1 MTGSL
6 LISTSLIALLGVALL
21 VLARLE
27 PGHPHISNWGW
38 SHVLLALGLT
48 LGVALA
54 PPDIDSAHYKAQAT
68 AATAALIASLALQLA
83 GAARYRG
90 RPWRWRVNAPIF
102 LALLGFIL
110 ALALVQQRYAGS

>member
-27 PGHPHISNWGW
+27 PGHRHISDWGW
-38 SHVLLALGLT
+38 SHVLLAIGLT
-48 LGVALA
+48 LGVALV
-54 PPDIDSAHYKAQAT
+54 PPDPESLHYKLQATVAT
-68 AATAALIASLALQLA
+68 AAIIASLALQLA

-90 RPWRWRVNAPIF
+90 RSWRWRAN
-102 LALLGFIL
+102 G
-110 ALALVQQRYAGS
+110 